1 MTQIDKVLAD
11 FKAGKFVIVT
21 DDENRE
27 NEGDLILLAEKAN
40 AENIGFMVRYT
51 SGVICGVITPETAK
65 RLKLPLM
72 VKRNE
77 DNHTTAFTVTVDVI
91 AGRSTGIPAEERANT
106 LRALADLDSKP
117 TDFARPGHVF
127 PLVSVP
133 GGLHERRG
141 HTEASIA
148 LCELTGSNKAA
159 VLSEL
164 VNDDGSMMRG
174 AQITQFA
181 KTHNLEVISIEELA
195 RISEKKVEPSVE
207 KLEWAKLP
215 MGEAEW
221 QITTYISPTGA
232 EHAILKFDTNKSDK
246 PLVRIHSECLT
257 GDVFGSKRCDCGP
270 QLQEAIR
277 LIEANGNGYVIY
289 LRDHEGRGIGLA
301 EKIRAY
307 VLQDSGQD
315 TVEANISIGQ
325 PVDDRTYEDAVSILN
340 RLSIKELTLLTN
352 NPEKSAALTSQGIKV
367 TVQGLEVTVNEHNKK
382 YLETKRDKLNHA
394 LGALQWPA
402 MHQK

>member
-1 MTQIDKVLAD
+1 MSNLDKALAD
-11 FKAGKFVIVT
+11 FKAGKFVVVT

-27 NEGDLILLAEKAN
+27 NEADLILLAEMAN

-51 SGVICGVITPETAK
+51 SGVICGIINEETAK

-77 DNHTTAFTVTVDVI
+77 DNHTTAFTVTVDAI
-91 AGRSTGIPAEERANT
+91 DGRSTGIPAKERANT
-106 LRALADLDSKP
+106 LRALANPSSLA

-127 PLVSVP
+127 PLISVP
-133 GGLHERRG
+133 GGLHQRRG

-148 LCELTGSNKAA
+148 LCELTGSNPSA

-174 AQITQFA
+174 QQITDFA
-181 KTHNLEVISIEELA
+181 AQHGLEVISIDELA
-195 RISEKKVEPSVE
+195 RVLPVTESAEEA
-207 KLEWAKLP
+207 KLEWAALP
-215 MGEAEW
+215 LESAEW
-221 QITTYISPTGA
+221 QISTFISPTGA
-232 EHAILKFDTNKSDK
+232 EHAILKFAAKPNET

-277 LIEANGNGYVIY
+277 LIEENGNGYVIY

-301 EKIRAY
+301 GKIRAY
-307 VLQDSGQD
+307 VLQDAGQD

-325 PVDDRTYEDAVSILN
+325 PVDDRTYEDAIAILN
-340 RLSIKELTLLTN
+340 RLSLKELTLLTN
-352 NPEKSAALTSQGIKV
+352 NPEKISALNNQGFSAKFQSLQV
-367 TVQGLEVTVNEHNKK
+367 SANEHNKK

-394 LGALQWPA
+394 LGAL
-402 MHQK
+402 

>member
-1 MTQIDKVLAD
+1 MSNLDKVLAD
-11 FKAGKFVIVT
+11 FKGGKFVVVT

-27 NEGDLILLAEKAN
+27 NEADLILLAEKAT

-51 SGVICGVITPETAK
+51 SGVICGIINEETAK

-77 DNHTTAFTVTVDVI
+77 DNHNTAFTVTVDAI

-106 LRALADLDSKP
+106 LRALADAKSLP

-127 PLVSVP
+127 PLISAA

-148 LCELTGSNKAA
+148 LCELTDSNPSA

-174 AQITQFA
+174 GQITEFA
-181 KTHNLEVISIEELA
+181 AQHGLEIISIDELA
-195 RISEKKVEPSVE
+195 RVLPVKKSSEVPNMQ
-207 KLEWAKLP
+207 WANLP
-215 MGEAEW
+215 LDNAEW
-221 QITTYISPTGA
+221 QISTYISPTGA
-232 EHAILKFDTNKSDK
+232 EHAILKFADSPKSQ
-246 PLVRIHSECLT
+246 PLVRVHSECLT

-277 LIEANGNGYVIY
+277 LIEENGHGYIIY
-289 LRDHEGRGIGLA
+289 IRDHEGRGIGLA

-315 TVEANISIGQ
+315 TVQANVSIGQ
-325 PVDDRTYEDAVSILN
+325 PIDDRTYEDAAEILH
-340 RLSIKELTLLTN
+340 RLKITSLTLLTN
-352 NPEKSAALTSQGIKV
+352 NPEKISAIKSAGIEV
-367 TVQGLEVTVNEHNKK
+367 TTAPLEVIANKHNQK

-394 LGALQWPA
+394 LGAL
-402 MHQK
+402 

>member
-1 MTQIDKVLAD
+1 MSNLDKVLAD
-11 FKAGKFVIVT
+11 FKAGKFIVVT

-27 NEGDLILLAEKAN
+27 NEADLILLAEKATT
-40 AENIGFMVRYT
+40 ENIGFMVRYT
-51 SGVICGVITPETAK
+51 SGVICGIINEETAK

-106 LRALADLDSKP
+106 LRALADAKSLP

-127 PLVSVP
+127 PLISVA

-141 HTEASIA
+141 HTEASMA
-148 LCELTGSNKAA
+148 LCELTGSNPSA

-174 AQITQFA
+174 AQITEFA
-181 KTHNLEVISIEELA
+181 KQHGLEIISIDELS
-195 RISEKKVEPSVE
+195 RVLPVKKVSQIPN
-207 KLEWAKLP
+207 LEWASLP
-215 MGEAEW
+215 LENADW
-221 QITTYISPTGA
+221 QISTYISPTGA
-232 EHAILKFDTNKSDK
+232 EHAILKFAESATKQL
-246 PLVRIHSECLT
+246 LVRVHSECLT

-277 LIEANGNGYVIY
+277 LIEENGHGYVIY
-289 LRDHEGRGIGLA
+289 IRDHEGRGIGLA

-307 VLQDSGQD
+307 ALQDAGQD
-315 TVEANISIGQ
+315 TVQANVSIGQ
-325 PVDDRTYEDAVSILN
+325 PIDDRTYEDAAEILH
-340 RLSIKELTLLTN
+340 RLQITSLTLLTN
-352 NPEKSAALTSQGIKV
+352 NPEKIAAISTAGIAV
-367 TVQGLEVTVNEHNKK
+367 TTAPLQVAANKYNQK

-394 LGALQWPA
+394 LGAL
-402 MHQK
+402 

>member
-1 MTQIDKVLAD
+1 MRNLDKVLAD
-11 FKAGKFVIVT
+11 FKAGKFVVVT

-27 NEGDLILLAEKAN
+27 NEADLILLAEKAT

-51 SGVICGVITPETAK
+51 SGVICGIINEETAK

-77 DNHTTAFTVTVDVI
+77 DNHNTAFTVTVDAI

-106 LRALADLDSKP
+106 LRALADAKSIP
-117 TDFARPGHVF
+117 TDFSRPGHVF
-127 PLVSVP
+127 PLISAP

-148 LCELTGSNKAA
+148 LCELSGSNPSA

-174 AQITQFA
+174 GQITEFA
-181 KTHNLEVISIEELA
+181 RQHGLEIISIDELA
-195 RISEKKVEPSVE
+195 RALPVKKNIEVT
-207 KLEWAKLP
+207 KMEWANLP
-215 MGEAEW
+215 LENAEW
-221 QITTYISPTGA
+221 QISTYISPTGA
-232 EHAILKFDTNKSDK
+232 EHAILKFADSPKSQ
-246 PLVRIHSECLT
+246 PLVRVHSECLT
-257 GDVFGSKRCDCGP
+257 GDIFGSKRCDCGP

-277 LIEANGNGYVIY
+277 LIEENGHGYIIY
-289 LRDHEGRGIGLA
+289 IRDHEGRGIGLA

-315 TVEANISIGQ
+315 TVQANVSIGQ
-325 PVDDRTYEDAVSILN
+325 PIDDRTYEDAAEILH
-340 RLSIKELTLLTN
+340 RLKITSLTLLTN
-352 NPEKSAALTSQGIKV
+352 NPEKISAIRKAGIEV
-367 TVQGLEVTVNEHNKK
+367 TTAPLEVIANKHNQK

-394 LGALQWPA
+394 LGAL
-402 MHQK
+402 

>member
-1 MTQIDKVLAD
+1 MSNLDKVLAD
-11 FKAGKFVIVT
+11 FKGGKFVVVT

-27 NEGDLILLAEKAN
+27 NEADLILLAESAT

-51 SGVICGVITPETAK
+51 SGVICGIINEETAK

-77 DNHTTAFTVTVDVI
+77 DNHNTAFTVTVDAI

-106 LRALADLDSKP
+106 LRALADVKSLP

-127 PLVSVP
+127 PLISAP

-148 LCELTGSNKAA
+148 LCELTSSNPSA

-174 AQITQFA
+174 GQITEFA
-181 KTHNLEVISIEELA
+181 KEHGLEIISIDELA
-195 RISEKKVEPSVE
+195 RVLPVKKSGEVAKMQWADLP
-207 KLEWAKLP
+207 LEN
-215 MGEAEW
+215 AEW
-221 QITTYISPTGA
+221 QISTYISPTGA
-232 EHAILKFDTNKSDK
+232 EHAILKFADSPKSQ
-246 PLVRIHSECLT
+246 PLVRVHSECLT

-277 LIEANGNGYVIY
+277 LIEENGHGYVIY
-289 LRDHEGRGIGLA
+289 IRDHEGRGIGLA

-315 TVEANISIGQ
+315 TVQANVSIGQ
-325 PVDDRTYEDAVSILN
+325 PIDDRTYEDAAEILH
-340 RLSIKELTLLTN
+340 RLKITSLTLLTN
-352 NPEKSAALTSQGIKV
+352 NPEKISAIRKAGIEVK
-367 TVQGLEVTVNEHNKK
+367 TAPLEVVANKHNQK

-394 LGALQWPA
+394 LGAL
-402 MHQK
+402 

>member
-1 MTQIDKVLAD
+1 MSNIDKVLAD

-27 NEGDLILLAEKAN
+27 NEGDLILLADKAS
-40 AENIGFMVRYT
+40 AENIGFMVRHT
-51 SGVICGVITPETAK
+51 SGVICGVITSETAK

-91 AGRSTGIPAEERANT
+91 TGRSTGISAEERANT
-106 LRALADLDSKP
+106 LRALANEKSVA

-148 LCELTGSNKAA
+148 LCELTNSTTAA

-164 VNDDGSMMRG
+164 VNDDGTMMRG
-174 AQITQFA
+174 AEIAEFGAAHGLQ
-181 KTHNLEVISIEELA
+181 VISIEELA
-195 RISEKKVEPSVE
+195 QLVEKKTQLSDEN
-207 KLEWAKLP
+207 LEWAKLP
-215 MGEAEW
+215 IGDADW
-221 QITTYISPTGA
+221 LISTYISPTGA
-232 EHAILKFDTNKSDK
+232 EHAVLKFAADKAAK

-257 GDVFGSKRCDCGP
+257 GDVFGSMRCDCGP

-277 LIEANGNGYVIY
+277 LIEANGHGYVIY

-307 VLQDSGQD
+307 VLQDAGQD

-325 PVDDRTYEDAVSILN
+325 PVDDRTYEDAVAIIK
-340 RLSIKELTLLTN
+340 RLSLDGLTLLTN
-352 NPEKSAALTSQGIKV
+352 NPDKSSALSNEGIRV
-367 TVQGLEVTVNEHNKK
+367 DIQALQVSANIHNKK

-394 LGALQWPA
+394 LGAI
-402 MHQK
+402 

>member
-174 AQITQFA
+174 AQISEFA
-181 KTHNLEVISIEELA
+181 KTHGLQVISIEELA
-195 RISEKKVEPSVE
+195 RISEKKNEPSVE

-215 MGEAEW
+215 MGDADW

-232 EHAILKFDTNKSDK
+232 EHAVLKFVSNKDAK

-257 GDVFGSKRCDCGP
+257 GDVFGSMRCDCGP

-307 VLQDSGQD
+307 VKQDAGED

-325 PVDDRTYEDAVSILN
+325 PVDDRTYEDAVAILK
-340 RLSIKELTLLTN
+340 RLSISKLTLLTN
-352 NPEKSAALTSQGIKV
+352 NPEKSTALTSQGIKA
-367 TVQGLEVTVNEHNKK
+367 TVQGLQVTSNEHNKK

-394 LGALQWPA
+394 LGAL
-402 MHQK
+402 

>member
-1 MTQIDKVLAD
+1 MSNLEKVLSE
-11 FKAGKFVIVT
+11 FKAGKFIVVT

-27 NEGDLILLAEKAN
+27 NEADLILLADKATP
-40 AENIGFMVRYT
+40 ENIGFMVRYT
-51 SGVICGVITPETAK
+51 SGVICGIITEETAK
-65 RLKLPLM
+65 KLKLPLM

-77 DNHTTAFTVTVDVI
+77 DNHTTAFTVTVDAI
-91 AGRSTGIPAEERANT
+91 AGRSTGIPAAERANT
-106 LRALADLDSKP
+106 LRALANASSLP

-127 PLVSVP
+127 PLISVP
-133 GGLHERRG
+133 GGLHQRRG
-141 HTEASIA
+141 HTEASMA
-148 LCELTGSNKAA
+148 LCELTGSNPCA

-174 AQITQFA
+174 SQITEFA
-181 KTHNLEVISIEELA
+181 KAHDLEVISIDELS
-195 RISEKKVEPSVE
+195 RVLPEKTSADIAN
-207 KLEWAKLP
+207 LEWAELP
-215 MGEAEW
+215 LGSAQW
-221 QITTYISPTGA
+221 QISTYISPTGA
-232 EHAILKFDTNKSDK
+232 EHAVLKFAQTPSSQ
-246 PLVRIHSECLT
+246 PVVRVHSECLT

-277 LIEANGNGYVIY
+277 LIEENGHGYVIY

-325 PVDDRTYEDAVSILN
+325 PVDDRTYEDAAEILN
-340 RLSIKELTLLTN
+340 RLKVKSLTLLTN
-352 NPEKSAALTSQGIKV
+352 NPEKIAAIKATEISLT
-367 TVQGLEVTVNEHNKK
+367 TAPLEVIANKHNQK

-394 LGALQWPA
+394 LGAL
-402 MHQK
+402 

>member
-1 MTQIDKVLAD
+1 MNKLEQVLSD
-11 FKAGKFVIVT
+11 FRAGKFIVVT
-21 DDENRE
+21 DDESRE
-27 NEGDLILLAEKAN
+27 NEADLILLAEKST

-51 SGVICGVITPETAK
+51 SGVICGVITDETAK

-77 DNHTTAFTVTVDVI
+77 DNHSTAFTVTVDAI

-106 LRALADLDSKP
+106 LRALADINSQP

-127 PLVSVP
+127 PLISVA

-148 LCELTGSNKAA
+148 LCELSGSNSAA

-174 AQITQFA
+174 AQITDFA
-181 KTHNLEVISIEELA
+181 NKHGLQVISIEELA
-195 RISEKKVEPSVE
+195 RIAPKQSISEDIG
-207 KLEWAKLP
+207 LDWAELP
-215 MGEAEW
+215 LQGADW
-221 QITTYISPTGA
+221 KISTYISPTGA
-232 EHAILKFDTNKSDK
+232 EHAILKFGENLNQQ

-257 GDVFGSKRCDCGP
+257 GDVFGSKRCDCGS
-270 QLQEAIR
+270 QLEEAMR
-277 LIEANGNGYVIY
+277 LIEESGNGYIIY

-315 TVEANISIGQ
+315 TVQANLSIGQ
-325 PVDDRTYEDAVSILN
+325 PIDDRTYEDAVSVLH
-340 RLSIKELTLLTN
+340 RLKITSLTLLTN
-352 NPEKSAALTSQGIKV
+352 NPEKIAAIKGSGISVTPAAL
-367 TVQGLEVTVNEHNKK
+367 EVIANKHNQK
-382 YLETKRDKLNHA
+382 YLETKRDKLNHV
-394 LGALQWPA
+394 LGAL
-402 MHQK
+402 

>member
-1 MTQIDKVLAD
+1 MSNLDKVLAD
-11 FKAGKFVIVT
+11 FKAGKFIVVT

-27 NEGDLILLAEKAN
+27 NEADLILLAEKAT

-51 SGVICGVITPETAK
+51 SGVICGIINEETAK

-106 LRALADLDSKP
+106 LRALADTKSLP

-127 PLVSVP
+127 PLISVA

-141 HTEASIA
+141 HTEASMA
-148 LCELTGSNKAA
+148 LCELTGSNPSA

-174 AQITQFA
+174 AQITEFA
-181 KTHNLEVISIEELA
+181 KQHGLEIISIDELS
-195 RISEKKVEPSVE
+195 RVLPVKKVSQIPN
-207 KLEWAKLP
+207 LEWAKLP
-215 MGEAEW
+215 LENADW
-221 QITTYISPTGA
+221 QISTYISPTGA
-232 EHAILKFDTNKSDK
+232 EHAILKFAESSTKQ
-246 PLVRIHSECLT
+246 PLVRVHSECLT

-277 LIEANGNGYVIY
+277 LIEENGHGYVIY
-289 LRDHEGRGIGLA
+289 IRDHEGRGIGLA

-307 VLQDSGQD
+307 SLQDAGQD
-315 TVEANISIGQ
+315 TVQANVSIGQ
-325 PVDDRTYEDAVSILN
+325 PIDDRTYEDAAEILH
-340 RLSIKELTLLTN
+340 RLQITILTLLTN
-352 NPEKSAALTSQGIKV
+352 NPDKIAAISAAGILV
-367 TVQGLEVTVNEHNKK
+367 TTAPLQVAANKHNQK

-394 LGALQWPA
+394 LGAL
-402 MHQK
+402 

>member
-1 MTQIDKVLAD
+1 MTQIDRVLAD

-27 NEGDLILLAEKAN
+27 NEGDLILLAEAAN
-40 AENIGFMVRYT
+40 PENIGFMVRYT

-91 AGRSTGIPAEERANT
+91 AGRSTGISAQERANT
-106 LRALADLDSKP
+106 LRALASEDSQAG
-117 TDFARPGHVF
+117 DFARPGHVF
-127 PLVSVP
+127 PLISVP

-148 LCELTGSNKAA
+148 LCELTNSRPAA

-164 VNDDGSMMRG
+164 VNDDGTMMRG
-174 AQITQFA
+174 AQITDFA
-181 KTHNLEVISIEELA
+181 IAHGLQVVSIDELA
-195 RISEKKVEPSVE
+195 RIAPKKDSAELSG
-207 KLEWAKLP
+207 LEWADLP
-215 MGEAEW
+215 LETATW
-221 QITTYISPTGA
+221 QVSTYISPTGA
-232 EHAILKFDTNKSDK
+232 EHAVLKFAKNQEKQ

-257 GDVFGSKRCDCGP
+257 GDVFGSQRCDCGP
-270 QLQEAIR
+270 QLQEAISQ
-277 LIEANGNGYVIY
+277 IQENGHGYVLY
-289 LRDHEGRGIGLA
+289 MRDHEGRGIGLA

-307 VLQDSGQD
+307 ALQDSGQD

-325 PVDDRTYEDAVSILN
+325 PVDDRTYEDAVEILK
-340 RLSIKELTLLTN
+340 RLKLKDLTILTN
-352 NPEKSAALTSQGIKV
+352 NPEKISALEGEGFSV
-367 TVQGLEVTVNEHNKK
+367 TTKSLEIVSNKFNKK

-394 LGALQWPA
+394 LGAL
-402 MHQK
+402 

>member
-1 MTQIDKVLAD
+1 MSNLDKALAD
-11 FKAGKFVIVT
+11 FKAGKFVVVT

-27 NEGDLILLAEKAN
+27 NEADLILLAEKAT

-51 SGVICGVITPETAK
+51 SGVICGIINEETAK

-77 DNHTTAFTVTVDVI
+77 DNHTTAFTVTVDAI
-91 AGRSTGIPAEERANT
+91 ARRSTGIPAEERANT
-106 LRALADLDSKP
+106 LRALANPNSEA

-127 PLVSVP
+127 PLISVP
-133 GGLHERRG
+133 GGLHQRRG

-148 LCELTGSNKAA
+148 LCELTGSNPSA

-174 AQITQFA
+174 QQITDFA
-181 KTHNLEVISIEELA
+181 AQHGLEVISIDELA
-195 RISEKKVEPSVE
+195 RVLPVKESAEEA
-207 KLEWAKLP
+207 KLEWAALP
-215 MGEAEW
+215 LESAQW
-221 QITTYISPTGA
+221 QISTFISPTGA
-232 EHAILKFDTNKSDK
+232 EHAILKFAAKPNVT

-277 LIEANGNGYVIY
+277 LIEENGNGYVIY

-301 EKIRAY
+301 GKIRAY
-307 VLQDSGQD
+307 VLQDAGQD

-325 PVDDRTYEDAVSILN
+325 PVDDRTYEDAVAILN
-340 RLSIKELTLLTN
+340 RLALKDLTLLTN
-352 NPEKSAALTSQGIKV
+352 NPEKISALNNQGFNAKFQALQISA
-367 TVQGLEVTVNEHNKK
+367 NEHNKK

-394 LGALQWPA
+394 LGAL
-402 MHQK
+402 

>member
-1 MTQIDKVLAD
+1 MSNLDKVLAD
-11 FKAGKFVIVT
+11 FKAGKFVVVT

-27 NEGDLILLAEKAN
+27 NEADLILLAEKAT

-51 SGVICGVITPETAK
+51 SGVICGIINEETAK

-77 DNHTTAFTVTVDVI
+77 DNHNTAFTVTVDAI
-91 AGRSTGIPAEERANT
+91 DGRSTGIPAEERANT
-106 LRALADLDSKP
+106 LRALADGNSVP
-117 TDFARPGHVF
+117 TDFSRPGHVF
-127 PLVSVP
+127 PLISAA

-148 LCELTGSNKAA
+148 LCELSESNPSA

-174 AQITQFA
+174 GQITEFA
-181 KTHNLEVISIEELA
+181 KEHGLEIISIDELA
-195 RISEKKVEPSVE
+195 RALPVKKKIEVA
-207 KLEWAKLP
+207 KMEWANLP
-215 MGEAEW
+215 LENAQW
-221 QITTYISPTGA
+221 QISTYISPTGA
-232 EHAILKFDTNKSDK
+232 EHAILKFADSPKSQ
-246 PLVRIHSECLT
+246 PLVRVHSECLT
-257 GDVFGSKRCDCGP
+257 GDVFGSKRCDCGT
-270 QLQEAIR
+270 QLEEAIR
-277 LIEANGNGYVIY
+277 LIENSGHGYVIY

-315 TVEANISIGQ
+315 TVQANVSIGQ
-325 PVDDRTYEDAVSILN
+325 PVDDRTYEDAAEILH
-340 RLSIKELTLLTN
+340 RLKITSLTLLTN
-352 NPEKSAALTSQGIKV
+352 NPEKISAIKSAGIEV
-367 TVQGLEVTVNEHNKK
+367 TTASLEVIANKHNQK

-394 LGALQWPA
+394 LGAL
-402 MHQK
+402 

>member
-1 MTQIDKVLAD
+1 MSNLDKVLAD
-11 FKAGKFVIVT
+11 FRGGKFVVVT

-27 NEGDLILLAEKAN
+27 NEADLILLAEKAT

-51 SGVICGVITPETAK
+51 SGVICGIINEETAK

-77 DNHTTAFTVTVDVI
+77 DNHNTAFTVTVDAI

-106 LRALADLDSKP
+106 LRALADVKSLP

-127 PLVSVP
+127 PLISAP

-141 HTEASIA
+141 HTEASMA
-148 LCELTGSNKAA
+148 LCELTNSNPSA

-174 AQITQFA
+174 GQITEFA
-181 KTHNLEVISIEELA
+181 KEHGLEIISIDELA
-195 RISEKKVEPSVE
+195 RVLPVKANVEVAKMQWADLP
-207 KLEWAKLP
+207 LEN
-215 MGEAEW
+215 AEW
-221 QITTYISPTGA
+221 QISTYISPTGA
-232 EHAILKFDTNKSDK
+232 EHAILKFADSPKSQ
-246 PLVRIHSECLT
+246 PLVRVHSECLT

-277 LIEANGNGYVIY
+277 LIEENGNGYVIY
-289 LRDHEGRGIGLA
+289 IRDHEGRGIGLA

-315 TVEANISIGQ
+315 TVQANVSIGQ
-325 PVDDRTYEDAVSILN
+325 PVDDRTYEDAAEILH
-340 RLSIKELTLLTN
+340 RLKITSLTLLTN
-352 NPEKSAALTSQGIKV
+352 NPEKVSAIKKAGIEV
-367 TVQGLEVTVNEHNKK
+367 TTAPLEVVANKHNQK

-394 LGALQWPA
+394 LGAL
-402 MHQK
+402 

>member
-1 MTQIDKVLAD
+1 LAD

-27 NEGDLILLAEKAN
+27 NEGDLILLAEA
-40 AENIGFMVRYT
+40 ASPENIGFMVRYT

-91 AGRSTGIPAEERANT
+91 AGRSTGISAQERANT
-106 LRALADLDSKP
+106 LRALADENSQAS
-117 TDFARPGHVF
+117 DFARPGHVF
-127 PLVSVP
+127 PLISVP

-148 LCELTGSNKAA
+148 LCELTNSRSAA

-164 VNDDGSMMRG
+164 VNDDGTMMRG
-174 AQITQFA
+174 AQITDFA
-181 KTHNLEVISIEELA
+181 NAHDLQVISIDELA
-195 RISEKKVEPSVE
+195 RFSPKKDPVDIFD
-207 KLEWAKLP
+207 LEWADLP
-215 MGEAEW
+215 LEKETW
-221 QITTYISPTGA
+221 QVSTYISPTGA
-232 EHAILKFDTNKSDK
+232 EHAILKFAKNIDVQ

-257 GDVFGSKRCDCGP
+257 GDTFGSQRCDCGP
-270 QLQEAIR
+270 QLQEAISQ
-277 LIEANGNGYVIY
+277 IQENGHGYILY
-289 LRDHEGRGIGLA
+289 MRDHEGRGIGLA

-307 VLQDSGQD
+307 ALQDSGQD

-325 PVDDRTYEDAVSILN
+325 PVDDRTYEDAVEILK
-340 RLSIKELTLLTN
+340 RLKLKILTILTN
-352 NPEKSAALTSQGIKV
+352 NPEKISALAGEGFAV
-367 TVQGLEVTVNEHNKK
+367 TTKSLEIASNKFNK
-382 YLETKRDKLNHA
+382 RYLETKRDKLNHA
-394 LGALQWPA
+394 LGAL
-402 MHQK
+402 

>member
-1 MTQIDKVLAD
+1 MSNLEKVLSE
-11 FKAGKFVIVT
+11 FKAGKFIVVT

-27 NEGDLILLAEKAN
+27 NEADLILLADKATP
-40 AENIGFMVRYT
+40 ENIGFMVRYT
-51 SGVICGVITPETAK
+51 SGVICGIITEETAK
-65 RLKLPLM
+65 KLKLPLM

-77 DNHTTAFTVTVDVI
+77 DNHTTAFTVTVDAI
-91 AGRSTGIPAEERANT
+91 AGRSTGIPAAERANT
-106 LRALADLDSKP
+106 LRALANASSLP

-127 PLVSVP
+127 PLISVP
-133 GGLHERRG
+133 GGLHQRRG
-141 HTEASIA
+141 HTEASMA
-148 LCELTGSNKAA
+148 LCELTGSNPCA

-174 AQITQFA
+174 SQITEFA
-181 KTHNLEVISIEELA
+181 KAHDLEVISIDELS
-195 RISEKKVEPSVE
+195 RVLPEKTSADIAS
-207 KLEWAKLP
+207 LEWAELP
-215 MGEAEW
+215 LGSAQW
-221 QITTYISPTGA
+221 QISTYISPTGA
-232 EHAILKFDTNKSDK
+232 EHAVLKFAQTPSSQ
-246 PLVRIHSECLT
+246 PVVRVHSECLT

-277 LIEANGNGYVIY
+277 LIEENGHGYVIY

-325 PVDDRTYEDAVSILN
+325 PVDDRTYEDAAEILN
-340 RLSIKELTLLTN
+340 RLKVKSLTLLTN
-352 NPEKSAALTSQGIKV
+352 NPEKIAAIKATGISLT
-367 TVQGLEVTVNEHNKK
+367 TAPLEVIANKHNQK

-394 LGALQWPA
+394 LGAL
-402 MHQK
+402 

>member
-11 FKAGKFVIVT
+11 FKAGRFVIVT

-27 NEGDLILLAEKAN
+27 NEGDLILLAEAAN
-40 AENIGFMVRYT
+40 PENIGFMVRYT

-91 AGRSTGIPAEERANT
+91 AGRSTGISAQERANT
-106 LRALADLDSKP
+106 LRALADENSQAG
-117 TDFARPGHVF
+117 DFARPGHVF
-127 PLVSVP
+127 PLISVP

-148 LCELTGSNKAA
+148 LCELTNSRSAA

-164 VNDDGSMMRG
+164 VNDDGTMMRG
-174 AQITQFA
+174 SQITDFA
-181 KTHNLEVISIEELA
+181 IAHGLQVISIDELA
-195 RISEKKVEPSVE
+195 RISPKKEPVDIFD
-207 KLEWAKLP
+207 LEWADLP
-215 MGEAEW
+215 LEKATW
-221 QITTYISPTGA
+221 QVSTYISPTGA
-232 EHAILKFDTNKSDK
+232 EHAVLKFAKSKDAQ

-257 GDVFGSKRCDCGP
+257 GDTFGSQRCDCGP
-270 QLQEAIR
+270 QLQEAISQ
-277 LIEANGNGYVIY
+277 IQENGHGYILY
-289 LRDHEGRGIGLA
+289 MRDHEGRGIGLA

-307 VLQDSGQD
+307 ALQDSGQD

-325 PVDDRTYEDAVSILN
+325 PVDDRTYEDAVEILK
-340 RLSIKELTLLTN
+340 RLKLKGLIILTN
-352 NPEKSAALTSQGIKV
+352 NPEKISALDGEGFSV
-367 TVQGLEVTVNEHNKK
+367 TTKSLEIASNKFNKK

-394 LGALQWPA
+394 LGAL
-402 MHQK
+402 

>member
-1 MTQIDKVLAD
+1 MSNLDKVLAD
-11 FKAGKFVIVT
+11 FKAGKFIVVT

-27 NEGDLILLAEKAN
+27 NEADLILLAEKAT

-51 SGVICGVITPETAK
+51 SGVICGIINEETAK

-106 LRALADLDSKP
+106 LRARADTKSLP

-127 PLVSVP
+127 PLISVA

-141 HTEASIA
+141 HTEASMA
-148 LCELTGSNKAA
+148 LCELTGSNPSA

-174 AQITQFA
+174 AQITEFA
-181 KTHNLEVISIEELA
+181 KQHGLEIISIDELS
-195 RISEKKVEPSVE
+195 RVLPVKKVSQIPN
-207 KLEWAKLP
+207 LEWAKLP
-215 MGEAEW
+215 LENADW
-221 QITTYISPTGA
+221 QISTYISPTGA
-232 EHAILKFDTNKSDK
+232 EHAILKFAESSTKQ
-246 PLVRIHSECLT
+246 PLVRVHSECLT

-277 LIEANGNGYVIY
+277 LIEENGHGYVIY
-289 LRDHEGRGIGLA
+289 IRDHEGRGIGLA

-307 VLQDSGQD
+307 SLQDAGQD
-315 TVEANISIGQ
+315 TVQANVSIGQ
-325 PVDDRTYEDAVSILN
+325 PIDDRTYEDAAEILH
-340 RLSIKELTLLTN
+340 RLQITILTLLTN
-352 NPEKSAALTSQGIKV
+352 NPEKIAAISAAGILV
-367 TVQGLEVTVNEHNKK
+367 TTAPLQVAANKHNQK

-394 LGALQWPA
+394 LGAL
-402 MHQK
+402 